1 MKDSRIG
8 QSLWS
13 IWEGFGYEEQI
24 VNSVVYY
31 TEDHVNLDH
40 EVVRKA
46 LASSIQRD
54 GIVYSLSQ
62 GFQAI
67 DAGAISHFWVGTYND
82 EPYQEICDEDGVNS
96 SGIRLIDVIPVTFVE
111 VPDLV

>member
-8 QSLWS
+8 QCLWS
-13 IWEGFGYEEQI
+13 IWEGVGYDEQI
-24 VNSVVYY
+24 HNSVVYY
-31 TEDHVNLDH
+31 TEDHVDLEH
-40 EVVRKA
+40 EVVKKA
-46 LASSIQRD
+46 LASAIQRE

-67 DAGAISHFWVGTYND
+67 DAGLVSHKWVKVFDGEFFLQAHDD
-82 EPYQEICDEDGVNS
+82 EVVDS
-96 SGIRLIDVIPVTFVE
+96 IPATFVE

>member
-13 IWEGFGYEEQI
+13 IWEGLGYSEQLASSI
-24 VNSVVYY
+24 VYY
-31 TEDHVNLDH
+31 TEDHVDLEH
-40 EVVRKA
+40 EIVRKA

-54 GIVYSLSQ
+54 GIVYSLAQ

-67 DAGAISHFWVGTYND
+67 DAAVISHSWVGVY
-82 EPYQEICDEDGVNS
+82 EGEHFQEACDEYGNTESGV
-96 SGIRLIDVIPVTFVE
+96 RLNDVVEVTFVE

>member
-8 QSLWS
+8 ESLWYLWDGVGYDEQLINS
-13 IWEGFGYEEQI
+13 I
-24 VNSVVYY
+24 VYY
-31 TEDHVNLDH
+31 TEEHVDVDH

-46 LASSIQRD
+46 LASAIQRE

-67 DAGAISHFWVGTYND
+67 DAGVVSYRWVKQLKEDLYLETYNEEVPD
-82 EPYQEICDEDGVNS
+82 SV
-96 SGIRLIDVIPVTFVE
+96 PVTFVE

>member
-8 QSLWS
+8 QSLWA
-13 IWEGFGYEEQI
+13 IWEGFGYEDQI
-24 VNSVVYY
+24 HNSIVYY
-31 TEDHVNLDH
+31 TEDHVDVEH
-40 EVVRKA
+40 EVVKKA
-46 LASSIQRD
+46 LASAIQRE

-67 DAGAISHFWVGTYND
+67 DAGLVSHKWIKVFED
-82 EPYQEICDEDGVNS
+82 ELFLQAHDEEVEGS
-96 SGIRLIDVIPVTFVE
+96 IPATFVE